1 MTPRFVQL
9 DWSSATQ
16 FPVADPDWR
25 RKIIR
30 GGWILLIPLIGWP
43 MILGY
48 RSDAVF
54 RLLKDEKPLLPNWER
69 GLGHYLYRG
78 LQAMLII
85 NIYYVPAWIYLIVKF
100 RTHPGGAEIPWL
112 WLAAFFAVLPI
123 FSTLIIPCLTFWGL
137 FLIDHPVFSIP
148 ESFALGVLFGGLTF
162 LIPAGFLNVSRTR
175 RMRSAFNF
183 ACGLRLI
190 RDTFPRYVEAW
201 AGSCVVSLIGHLCI
215 PFSPWGVVWCYL
227 AIIYSFNEVPLFC
240 KNAEDRAYLH
250 RSAFPR
256 FRDRFWRGYEC
267 VKRGRFTERR
277 HRKPIALD
285 NTGVDAFS
293 VVTLGPFRI
302 PF

>member
-1 MTPRFVQL
+1 MPPRFVQL
-9 DWSSATQ
+9 DWNSATQ

-43 MILGY
+43 IILGY

-54 RLLKDEKPLLPNWER
+54 RLLKDGKPLLPNWDR

-78 LQAMLII
+78 LQAMMII
-85 NIYYVPAWIYLIVKF
+85 NIYYLPAWIYLIVKF

-112 WLAAFFAVLPI
+112 WLSAFFAVLPI

-137 FLIDHPVFSIP
+137 FLIDHPVFSLP

-162 LIPAGFLNVSRTR
+162 LIPAGFLSVSRTR
-175 RMRSAFNF
+175 RMRSAFDF
-183 ACGLRLI
+183 ASGLRLV

-201 AGSCVVSLIGHLCI
+201 AGSCAVSLIGHLCI

-227 AIIYSFNEVPLFC
+227 AIIYSFNEVPIFC
-240 KNAEDRAYLH
+240 RNADDRAYLH

-256 FRDRFWRGYEC
+256 FRDRFWAGYEC
-267 VKRGRFTERR
+267 VERGRFTERR

-302 PF
+302 PI